1 VLRNN
6 RKLWT
11 RRVRSGAIDYDPWV
25 DQLEVRSGENALQGR
40 YTGGCDLKAGISMTY
55 TIVAINQAHYST
67 ALGALQFMADPA
79 PKETHDA
86 NIPWYWWF
94 LGPIVVA
101 ITALVVS
108 IIANDIAKQISDDNR
123 ERLALG
129 RYPPSSIL
137 WGGDEIL
144 NVTTMGVNNAMYLYG
159 NV

>member
-1 VLRNN
+1 VN
-6 RKLWT
+6 
-11 RRVRSGAIDYDPWV
+11 
-25 DQLEVRSGENALQGR
+25 
-40 YTGGCDLKAGISMTY
+40 
-55 TIVAINQAHYST
+55 
-67 ALGALQFMADPA
+67 
-79 PKETHDA
+79 
-86 NIPWYWWF
+86 
-94 LGPIVVA
+94 
-101 ITALVVS
+101 